1 MSGMLDEQAL
11 LAGARRYEE
20 QALAE
25 IYDRYSPGLY
35 RYSVR
40 LLGDPDIAEDCV
52 AETYSRLLRA
62 LRSGGGPK
70 EYLRAYLYRV
80 AHNWIIDYRRKE
92 ATFED
97 RPLENVPA
105 DGADESP
112 SDIFQGE
119 IDRQAVREALF
130 RLTPDQRQVI
140 MLKYFEGLSNQEVAA
155 AVDKTI
161 GAVKSLQN
169 RGLASLKRL
178 MTVQENTP

>member
-1 MSGMLDEQAL
+1 MSGMLDDQAL

-25 IYDRYSPGLY
+25 IYDRYNLGLY
-35 RYSVR
+35 RYCVR
-40 LLGDPDIAEDCV
+40 LLGDPDTAEDCV

-62 LRSGGGPK
+62 LRSGGGPND
-70 EYLRAYLYRV
+70 YLRAYLYRV
-80 AHNWIIDYRRKE
+80 AHNWIVDYRRKGE
-92 ATFED
+92 SED
-97 RPLENVPA
+97 RTLEFVTT
-105 DGADESP
+105 DGTDKSP
-112 SDIFQGE
+112 SEIVQGE
-119 IDRQAVREALF
+119 IDRKDVRDALF
-130 RLTPDQRQVI
+130 QLTPDQRQVI
-140 MLKYFEGLSNQEVAA
+140 VLKYFEGLSNEEVAA